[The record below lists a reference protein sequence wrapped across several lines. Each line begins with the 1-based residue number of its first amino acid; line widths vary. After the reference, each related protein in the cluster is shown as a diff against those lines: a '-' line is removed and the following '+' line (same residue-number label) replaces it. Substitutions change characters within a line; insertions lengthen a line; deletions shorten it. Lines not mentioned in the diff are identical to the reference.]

1 MPPRAGSRSIAGTGG
16 RSGASSD
23 RSSSQ
28 PQLPATTSAR
38 TSPPPCRSAF
48 EASSSNTRS
57 RPSRASSVDPEET
70 EGCAMRARRSART
83 RDTTGID
90 SSCQCQTSPGTD
102 GTGADGHCDSSPGGP
117 WSRSG
122 SRAGCSPIDSPS
134 RLLRGR
140 GLGPDRDHPRRKAAA
155 AQWAETGPAVTGKI
169 GRVEALLRRLS
180 RVVMVDRTLEEILTE
195 ITDIAAEGIPG
206 AESTS
211 TTLIRADKA
220 FTAAHSGE
228 MALAADELQYAHG
241 YGPCIDAGRGGVVLR
256 IDDVREESRWPDYM
270 AHVQETG
277 VRSSLSVPLPYQG
290 ASVGALNVYSSEAAA
305 FAAPESLEAGLEVAE
320 TIAVAVVNADAH
332 HKLGEQARNMRLAM
346 DSRAVIEQAKGVL
359 MAQRHVDSDQAF
371 EILREASQRY
381 NRKLR
386 DIALGIV
393 ASTQDQRA
401 R

>member
-1 MPPRAGSRSIAGTGG
+1 VPV
-16 RSGASSD
+16 
-23 RSSSQ
+23 Q
-28 PQLPATTSAR
+28 
-38 TSPPPCRSAF
+38 
-48 EASSSNTRS
+48 E
-57 RPSRASSVDPEET
+57 
-70 EGCAMRARRSART
+70 
-83 RDTTGID
+83 
-90 SSCQCQTSPGTD
+90 
-102 GTGADGHCDSSPGGP
+102 
-117 WSRSG
+117 
-122 SRAGCSPIDSPS
+122 
-134 RLLRGR
+134 LLRN
-140 GLGPDRDHPRRKAAA
+140 
-155 AQWAETGPAVTGKI
+155 
-169 GRVEALLRRLS
+169 LS
-180 RVVMVDRTLEEILTE
+180 RVVLVDRTLEDVLTE
-195 ITDIAAEGIPG
+195 ITAIATEFVPG
-206 AESTS
+206 SEATS
-211 TTLIRADKA
+211 ITLIRADKP
-220 FTAAHSGE
+220 FTAAHHGE
-228 MALAADELQYAHG
+228 MALAADELQYEKG

-270 AHVQETG
+270 AHVARTG

-290 ASVGALNVYSSEAAA
+290 SSVGALNIYSSEPRS

-332 HKLGEQARNMRLAM
+332 AQLSDQARNMRLAM